1 MVNRLNGNQTK
12 IIRRTSCRQNG
23 IRHFLDDTKVTE
35 GALGKLGLDQ
45 VAIHFPAEAR
55 FRSGTGYF
63 GATRLGTKR
72 EKILLTRET
81 HTVRAG
87 EIKTQ
92 AGGREIL

>member
-1 MVNRLNGNQTK
+1 MEIRPKLYDELAVDEMELDIFWMAPNRG
-12 IIRRTSCRQNG
+12 
-23 IRHFLDDTKVTE
+23 TKVTE

-72 EKILLTRET
+72 EIYILRGRHTQLEREKLKPK
-81 HTVRAG
+81 R
-87 EIKTQ
+87 E
-92 AGGREIL
+92 GGKMA

>member
-1 MVNRLNGNQTK
+1 M
-12 IIRRTSCRQNG
+12 
-23 IRHFLDDTKVTE
+23 DDTKVTE

-72 EKILLTRET
+72 EIYILRGRHTQLEREKLKPAK
-81 HTVRAG
+81 R
-87 EIKTQ
+87 E
-92 AGGREIL
+92 GGKMA